1 LKKSANN
8 PLNPFH
14 FEMRRQILFFGKII
28 RHMKTKTMLRIAFF
42 SLVLGVGLSLSN
54 TVQAQETVKSQVDEM
69 PVPPG
74 GMGGFTEYM
83 MKNLTYPTA
92 AKEAGTQGMVV
103 VSFVVN
109 AEGKVGSLEV
119 LRGIGKGCDEEAV
132 RVISNSG
139 TWTPAKIEGKA
150 VASKMTLPVQ
160 FKL

>member
-1 LKKSANN
+1 
-8 PLNPFH
+8 
-14 FEMRRQILFFGKII
+14 MKIN
-28 RHMKTKTMLRIAFF
+28 TLLRIVFF
-42 SLVLGVGLSLSN
+42 SLVLGVGLSLS
-54 TVQAQETVKSQVDEM
+54 TAVQAQETVKSQVDEM
-69 PVPPG
+69 AAPPG